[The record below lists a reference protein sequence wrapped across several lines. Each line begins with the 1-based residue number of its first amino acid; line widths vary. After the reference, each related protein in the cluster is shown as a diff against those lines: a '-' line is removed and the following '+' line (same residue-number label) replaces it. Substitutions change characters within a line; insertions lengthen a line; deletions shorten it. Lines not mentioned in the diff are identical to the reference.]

1 MKKDCLS
8 EVLRCWIEEIE
19 ERGRWLRAQLGPQP
33 PNFPRYIS
41 SANVSTKCQREINKK
56 RIWRSS
62 HWKGLCADD
71 FSLLL
76 CTTVKKKEIILR
88 KLLPPKTKPLPFC
101 RNNFIPKFN
110 YKTLAKQT
118 PFIIFFLSM
127 LFPFEYLIVSPCP
140 FPFISTFSAQIF
152 AFHLGRK
159 KKQVV
164 FGRQILPLTHC
175 VLSKHTLLH
184 CAHCVY
190 CSKI

>member
-1 MKKDCLS
+1 MTFPYFSAPLS
-8 EVLRCWIEEIE
+8 
-19 ERGRWLRAQLGPQP
+19 
-33 PNFPRYIS
+33 
-41 SANVSTKCQREINKK
+41 
-56 RIWRSS
+56 
-62 HWKGLCADD
+62 
-71 FSLLL
+71 
-76 CTTVKKKEIILR
+76 KKEIILR

-118 PFIIFFLSM
+118 PFIIFFLPM